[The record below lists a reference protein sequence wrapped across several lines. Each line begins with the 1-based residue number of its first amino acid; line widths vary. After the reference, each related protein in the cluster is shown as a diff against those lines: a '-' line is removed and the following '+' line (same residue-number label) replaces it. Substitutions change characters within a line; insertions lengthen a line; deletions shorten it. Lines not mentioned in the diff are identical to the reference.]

1 MSSPSNLLM
10 VGLKG
15 SGKTTYLAALWH
27 YLESAEIGDRLAI
40 LELQPDRDYL
50 NAIRNS
56 WLALRPLE
64 RTSMR
69 TRATA
74 SLRLRDTKLDTDI
87 VMTVPD
93 LSGETFRLQW
103 FTRKAPA
110 SYVEFA
116 RACTGAFLFIHPG
129 DFRRTHAIKAKS
141 VEDANADSGEG
152 EVAIP
157 VSDNWTPEQSS
168 TQVQLVDVL
177 QLLLGLREQNIGMRL
192 AVIVSA
198 WDIIKAPVAP
208 ANWLESRLPL
218 LSQFLRANTDWLVS
232 DVFGVS
238 SQGGDLQTD
247 REKLLSSTTG
257 SARCMAIRG
266 DSLKKVSITAPL
278 QFLLNI

>member
-1 MSSPSNLLM
+1 MSSPSNFLM

-27 YLESAEIGDRLAI
+27 YLESAEVGDRLMI
-40 LELQPDRDYL
+40 PQLQPDRDYL

-69 TRATA
+69 TKATA
-74 SLRLRDTKLDTDI
+74 SLRLHDTKLDADI

-93 LSGETFRLQW
+93 LSGESFRLQW

-116 RACTGAFLFIHPG
+116 KKCTGVFLFIHPA

-141 VEDANADSGEG
+141 LNEESTDSVDA

-157 VSDNWTPEQSS
+157 VSENWTPEQSS
-168 TQVQLVDVL
+168 TQVQLVDIM
-177 QLLLGLREQNIGMRL
+177 QLLLGLRDEAGIMRL
-192 AVIVSA
+192 AVIISA
-198 WDIIKAPVAP
+198 WDLIKAPLSP
-208 ANWLESRLPL
+208 ENWLESRLPL
-218 LSQFLRANTDWLVS
+218 LSQFLRANSDWLPS

-238 SQGGDLQTD
+238 SQGGDLEVD
-247 REKLLSSTTG
+247 REKLLNKATA

-266 DSLKKVSITAPL
+266 DSLESVSITAPL